1 MKRMYSIQMTN
12 MIYRTCLIMLL
23 GLISI
28 NINAQPDTVKLS
40 ADTWEMSRHGEALI
54 KVEELRTIVQLWH
67 ARPLWGIEL
76 RYPGG
81 EEGELWVIELRD
93 WLISL
98 GVPSSSIHILPG
110 SDAKDV
116 INMSLIEVVR
126 NK

>member
-1 MKRMYSIQMTN
+1 
-12 MIYRTCLIMLL
+12 MLF

-28 NINAQPDTVKLS
+28 NINAQPNTVKLS
-40 ADTWEMSRHGEALI
+40 ADTWEVSRHGEALI
-54 KVEELRTIVQLWH
+54 KLEQLRTIVQQWH
-67 ARPLWGIEL
+67 ARPVQGIEL

-81 EEGELWVIELRD
+81 EEGELWVMELRD

-98 GVPSSSIHILPG
+98 GIPSSSIQISPG

-116 INMSLIEVVR
+116 INLSLIEVVR